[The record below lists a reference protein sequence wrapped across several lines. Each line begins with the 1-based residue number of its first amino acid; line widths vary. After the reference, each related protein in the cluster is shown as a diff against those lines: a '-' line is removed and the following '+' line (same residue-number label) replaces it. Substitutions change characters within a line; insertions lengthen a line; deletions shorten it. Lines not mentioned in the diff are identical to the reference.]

1 MKYGILKELIGSI
14 RLEKVITRKRELL
27 EEFEPIKMLFMKDKN
42 NVYTAFTGFI
52 SGDQLYNLYDK
63 WGTRLLERNVRA
75 YLQNRGKVNKGIRNT
90 IKVEPELFL
99 AFNNGLTITADN
111 ITMRFIDDQQC
122 QIEKLTDFQIVNG
135 GQTCAS
141 IWHAKE
147 QDKTDITIFSPN
159 KIDSSK

>member
-1 MKYGILKELIGSI
+1 MFILPLQVLSQTINFTISTI
-14 RLEKVITRKRELL
+14 R
-27 EEFEPIKMLFMKDKN
+27 
-42 NVYTAFTGFI
+42 
-52 SGDQLYNLYDK
+52 K

-141 IWHAKE
+141 IWHAKR
-147 QDKTDITIFSPN
+147 TR
-159 KIDSSK
+159 